1 MATQTT
7 EITTRKCQECKYCFI
22 EIHLWPSY
30 TFYPKNFTDVDITVR
45 EELNMSAEKE
55 GKICSQCEK
64 EDKTSK
70 VSLWKVALSYY
81 TYNTI
86 DKIRFQIINRE
97 RCFLIYLVAK
107 RGHQRADRLKPQ
119 SQTTNQSNDMDHSLV

>member
-1 MATQTT
+1 MATQKT

-55 GKICSQCEK
+55 GKMCSQCEK
-64 EDKTSK
+64 EKKASK

-81 TYNTI
+81 TYNI
-86 DKIRFQIINRE
+86 RDKRRF
-97 RCFLIYLVAK
+97 
-107 RGHQRADRLKPQ
+107 
-119 SQTTNQSNDMDHSLV
+119 